1 MQDPCGGFPVFS
13 FPVRAAAAGKRKKEV
28 FWGEAVGTYLHFPL
42 SNAIILR
49 FILLFLKT
57 TTMEDIP

>member
-1 MQDPCGGFPVFS
+1 MQEPRGGFPVFS
-13 FPVRAAAAGKRKKEV
+13 FPVRKAAGKTKKRL
-28 FWGEAVGTYLHFPL
+28 FWGGVFGTYLHFPL

-49 FILLFLKT
+49 LILFLKS

>member
-1 MQDPCGGFPVFS
+1 MQEPRTGFLVFS
-13 FPVRAAAAGKRKKEV
+13 FPVGTAAEKTKKQL
-28 FWGEAVGTYLHFPL
+28 FWGGGSGTYLHFPL

-49 FILLFLKT
+49 LILFLKS